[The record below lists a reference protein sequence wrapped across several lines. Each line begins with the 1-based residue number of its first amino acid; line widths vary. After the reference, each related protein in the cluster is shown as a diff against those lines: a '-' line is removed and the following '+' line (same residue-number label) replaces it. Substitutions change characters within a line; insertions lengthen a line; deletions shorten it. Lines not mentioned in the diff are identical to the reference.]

1 MKTKDK
7 TQSLPVKVK
16 EGIDFIYNITTE
28 QDGGYRGGFSTFD
41 SVTKLVIAELVK
53 RGIVAREQDRT
64 KPRTQFVYKW
74 AVSMSPTRALYGS
87 VTDAIRKNRR
97 EYQQAKKDERKV
109 QASDMLEEKKEQAAI
124 ESPIESFSTKELWD
138 EIKRRGYS
146 IEDNRLVIV
155 RKEYLE

>member
-1 MKTKDK
+1 MCKDK
-7 TQSLPVKVK
+7 KQTFQSKVK
-16 EGIDFIYNITTE
+16 ESVDFIYSITTE
-28 QDGGYRGGFSTFD
+28 QGEGYRGGFGTFD
-41 SVTKLVIAELVK
+41 YVTKRVVAELVK
-53 RGIVAREQDRT
+53 RGIVAKEQDRT

-74 AVSMSPTRALYGS
+74 AVGMSPTRALYGS

-97 EYQQAKKDERKV
+97 EYQQARKDKRKV
-109 QASDMLEEKKEQAAI
+109 QASDVLEEKKEQAAI